1 MGSTLMTNYGYI
13 IDNTYQVADT
23 AITWDFVRYNDDE
36 STTDFVG
43 IESIVAIDSDKALS
57 ESIATMLSMPTK
69 SVVDSSSLYLTKS
82 QVIAVSAT

>member
-23 AITWDFVRYNDDE
+23 AITWDFVRYNEDE

-43 IESIVAIDSDKALS
+43 IESTVAIESDKVVMF
-57 ESIATMLSMPTK
+57 ESPQAFNDWKYEFEPEEDI
-69 SVVDSSSLYLTKS
+69 
-82 QVIAVSAT
+82 